1 MYDDDDALQTKLEIK
16 SNETA
21 IYYEKNREFK
31 KT

>member
-21 IYYEKNREFK
+21 IYYEKTGNL
-31 KT
+31 